1 MENIKITNC
10 TRIQEI
16 MLNYKLSKLN
26 LSEEIEIEIYSDIGY
41 AVAGVGGAVAIAAGG
56 ATWYYRKKKKKAEA
70 E

>member
-26 LSEEIEIEIYSDIGY
+26 LSEEIEIVFEERIQRTKLSHYWHNKDVVHIYYKGY
-41 AVAGVGGAVAIAAGG
+41 
-56 ATWYYRKKKKKAEA
+56 TF
-70 E
+70 